1 MLSSKIRGR
10 TIKIAASI
18 DASNDFL
25 PILMFRAPFHRFSH
39 AFRPVRSPHHRR
51 LLNTRGYNK
60 DSLLTRRIAAR
71 LSVGTL
77 LTASSIFLA
86 STVYGDSVSDEPEHA
101 SRKHPRPTFGSLI
114 RAYAVYSMCS
124 VPVLVDTSPKI
135 LSTLSSIPVIRQI
148 TEAFV
153 RVTFFDQVRRFRH
166 PVLELSLTCVHL
178 IVRRRG

>member
-1 MLSSKIRGR
+1 
-10 TIKIAASI
+10 
-18 DASNDFL
+18 
-25 PILMFRAPFHRFSH
+25 MFRAPFHRLSNV
-39 AFRPVRSPHHRR
+39 FRPVRPPHHCR

-60 DSLLTRRIAAR
+60 DALLTRRIAAR

-86 STVYGDSVSDEPEHA
+86 SNVYGDSVSDEPEHAA

-124 VPVLVDTSPKI
+124 VPVLVDASPKI

-153 RVTFFDQVRRFRH
+153 RATFFDQVRRFRH
-166 PVLELSLTCVHL
+166 SSS
-178 IVRRRG
+178 